1 MVMHRIIVLLAAIVV
16 GAAAP
21 ARAWCEASCLAP
33 PHNSP
38 AHCPSH
44 DAAGDT
50 TAISGSITDECPV
63 LDSARPAA
71 PARLDASVVVV
82 AVYTPAVRTSAIH
95 VSTVRPHRSTTVFER
110 CTPLR
115 I

>member
-1 MVMHRIIVLLAAIVV
+1 MVRRIVVLLSVIAL

-33 PHNSP
+33 QQDSP
-38 AHCPSH
+38 HCPSH
-44 DAAGDT
+44 EPTGDAATISASG
-50 TAISGSITDECPV
+50 TADCPV
-63 LDSARPAA
+63 LESARPAV
-71 PARLDASVVVV
+71 PARAGTSAIVV
-82 AVYTPAVRTSAIH
+82 ASHSPSLKTSAIH
-95 VSTVRPHRSTTVFER
+95 LPTPIRPHSATTVFER

>member
-1 MVMHRIIVLLAAIVV
+1 MHRIIVLLSVIVI

-33 PHNSP
+33 QHDSP

-44 DAAGDT
+44 EPAGDA
-50 TAISGSITDECPV
+50 TAISATGSDECAA

-71 PARLDASVVVV
+71 SARLEASAIV
-82 AVYTPAVRTSAIH
+82 AAFHSPTPKTSALH
-95 VSTVRPHRSTTVFER
+95 VPAPIRPHSATTVFER